1 MPKYKIYAILA
12 LLIMTVAFTIPTLG
26 FFKVQSRIVS
36 GQVSSVSQLPAYSAP
51 IWNLYTKASYKN
63 HLIPSDVKNDL
74 GAMLEHKFEVGAPS
88 IPVWKIS
95 LEAPNYPKEAFPDGI
110 PLYVH
115 VDGFSGDISEMNTLN
130 HYIGMYPVWRGGT
143 LEHSL
148 SPYYLIIA
156 TLGMLAFLYYD
167 GKGQTL
173 LMILPIIAPLIF
185 IGCYVGWL
193 YWFGHNLQ
201 DWGAFKIKPFMPT
214 AFGDGS
220 VAHFTTHSYPALGF
234 WLMIALS
241 LLSALALFS
250 KKKFLREYR

>member
-12 LLIMTVAFTIPTLG
+12 LLIMTVAFTIPALG
-26 FFKVQSRIVS
+26 FFKLQGRIVS
-36 GQVSSVSQLPAYSAP
+36 GEITSAAQMPLYAAP
-51 IWNLYTKASYKN
+51 IWTLYTKASYKN
-63 HLIPSDVKNDL
+63 HLVPNDVKNDL
-74 GAMLEHKFEVGAPS
+74 GAMLEHKFEVGVPS

-115 VDGFSGDISEMNTLN
+115 VDGFSGDVGEMNTLN

-156 TLGMLAFLYYD
+156 TIGMLAFLYYD

-185 IGCYVGWL
+185 
-193 YWFGHNLQ
+193 
-201 DWGAFKIKPFMPT
+201 MPT

-234 WLMIALS
+234 WLMLALS
-241 LLSALALFS
+241 LLSALALLS
-250 KKKFLREYR
+250 KKKFLREHR